1 MCVNPAIIHVM
12 VSGVTVCL
20 IICPVRNLG
29 SHYFRTETMI
39 DVSGTKLDMMY
50 GRGVVIKVYL
60 IVPVV
65 NAGAVIGRIPVG
77 KGFVIAE
84 SILIARICV
93 NVE

>member
-65 NAGAVIGRIPVG
+65 NAGAVIGRISVG